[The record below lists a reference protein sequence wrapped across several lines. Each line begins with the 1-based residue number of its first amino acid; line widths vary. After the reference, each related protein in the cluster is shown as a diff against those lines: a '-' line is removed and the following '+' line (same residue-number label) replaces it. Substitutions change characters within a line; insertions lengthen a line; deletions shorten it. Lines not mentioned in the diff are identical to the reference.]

1 MPKYLFQASYTKEGL
16 SGLVTEGAA
25 ARREMAG
32 RLAASLGGSVEALY
46 YAFGDSDLYAI
57 ADLPDDAAAAAV
69 SLSIGASGTASIKTT
84 VLVTPETI
92 DEAIARSA
100 DYQPPAAG

>member
-1 MPKYLFQASYTKEGL
+1 MPKYLFQASYTMEGL
-16 SGLVTEGAA
+16 GGLVTEGAA
-25 ARREMAG
+25 RRQEMAEN
-32 RLAASLGGSVEALY
+32 LAASLGGSVEAFY

-69 SLSIGASGTASIKTT
+69 SLSVGASGTASIKTT

-92 DEAIARSA
+92 DEAIARTA
-100 DYQPPAAG
+100 DYQPPAG

>member
-1 MPKYLFQASYTKEGL
+1 MPKYLFQASYTREGL
-16 SGLVTEGAA
+16 GGLVTEGAA
-25 ARREMAG
+25 GRREMAEN
-32 RLAASLGGSVEALY
+32 LAASLGGSVEAFY

-69 SLSIGASGTASIKTT
+69 SLSVGASGTASIKTT

-92 DEAIARSA
+92 DEAIARTT
-100 DYQPPAAG
+100 DYQPPAG